1 MSVDV
6 KILIKQYIDI
16 IIGVDDIEVEIIEDT
31 VVLSR
36 DERWHIYII
45 PGRFTMIGCFVDEDI
60 EISNNLRREA
70 GNIQHIYESSKNQDE
85 TIQ

>member
-1 MSVDV
+1 MDV
-6 KILIKQYIDI
+6 EVLIKQYVTSLT
-16 IIGVDDIEVEIIEDT
+16 GVDDIDVEIIEDT

-60 EISNNLRREA
+60 EISDILKKNA
-70 GNIQHIYESSKNQDE
+70 GSIQYIYDNRSSDE
-85 TIQ
+85 TVP